1 MTISDNQL
9 IGNQLYLKG
18 STIISAKRAEQAK
31 SSMENKSSEKI
42 DSENNIND
50 IAVIYEKSN
59 PNNLRLV
66 TYAKP
71 NTVKATALSK
81 NSIKDVQ
88 TKLNA
93 IGYSCGTPNG
103 MAGKNTKAAVT
114 SFQKLCGLKNQNG
127 DITDETITKLNSVYS
142 RSQKGV
148 LSRGLRNNTSVKKL
162 QENLNKLNY
171 NCGTPDGT
179 FGVGTENALRN
190 FQKANKLAVD
200 GLAGSA
206 TLNAIQKA
214 VNNLKQPVKASR
226 GLSENG
232 FKLLASYEATRAVK
246 DKKGNVVS
254 IPILDVGDGMY
265 TIGVGNTVKKTDTK
279 TIQEYKRKYGVD
291 VTKVGTQVDI
301 KTCMKIY
308 NDHVNTYT
316 SAVDNLLKRHN
327 YTASQNEYDSLV
339 IAVYNRPALAKEGHA
354 LDTLIKNNN
363 RNKNDWR
370 KTLVD
375 EYKGL
380 KNWNIYGKGW
390 SNRIE
395 DELELY
401 FDNDYVRNH

>member
-9 IGNQLYLKG
+9 IGNQSYLKG
-18 STIISAKRAEQAK
+18 STIIRAKRAEQAK
-31 SSMENKSSEKI
+31 SSMENKSSEKT
-42 DSENNIND
+42 DSENNPND

-59 PNNLRLV
+59 PNNLRMV

-103 MAGKNTKAAVT
+103 IAGKNTKAAVT

-148 LSRGLRNNTSVKKL
+148 LSRGLRNNASVKKL

-179 FGVGTENALRN
+179 FGAGTENALRN

-200 GLAGSA
+200 GLAGCA

-327 YTASQNEYDSLV
+327 YTASQNEYDALV

>member
-9 IGNQLYLKG
+9 IGNQSYLKG
-18 STIISAKRAEQAK
+18 STIIRAKRAEQAK
-31 SSMENKSSEKI
+31 SSMENKSSEKT
-42 DSENNIND
+42 DSENNPND

-59 PNNLRLV
+59 PNNLRMV

-103 MAGKNTKAAVT
+103 IAGKNTKAAVT

-148 LSRGLRNNTSVKKL
+148 LSRGLRNNASVKKL

-179 FGVGTENALRN
+179 FGAGTENALRN

-327 YTASQNEYDSLV
+327 YTASQNEYDALV

-370 KTLVD
+370 KTLID

-380 KNWNIYGKGW
+380 KNCKRTIA
-390 SNRIE
+390 STP
-395 DELELY
+395 
-401 FDNDYVRNH
+401 

>member
-9 IGNQLYLKG
+9 IGNQSYLKG
-18 STIISAKRAEQAK
+18 STIIRAKRAEQAK
-31 SSMENKSSEKI
+31 SSMENKSSEKT
-42 DSENNIND
+42 DSENNPND

-103 MAGKNTKAAVT
+103 IAGKNTKAAVT

-148 LSRGLRNNTSVKKL
+148 LSRGLRNNASVKKL

-179 FGVGTENALRN
+179 FGAGTENALRN

-327 YTASQNEYDSLV
+327 YTASQNEYDALV

-370 KTLVD
+370 KTLID

>member
-1 MTISDNQL
+1 MTISD
-9 IGNQLYLKG
+9 NQLYLKG

-42 DSENNIND
+42 DSENNTND

-93 IGYSCGTPNG
+93 IGYFCGTPNG

-327 YTASQNEYDSLV
+327 YKASQNEYDALV

>member
-1 MTISDNQL
+1 M
-9 IGNQLYLKG
+9 
-18 STIISAKRAEQAK
+18 
-31 SSMENKSSEKI
+31 
-42 DSENNIND
+42 
-50 IAVIYEKSN
+50 
-59 PNNLRLV
+59 V

-71 NTVKATALSK
+71 STVQAMALSK
-81 NSIKDVQ
+81 SSIKDVQ

-93 IGYSCGTPNG
+93 IGYSCGTPDG
-103 MAGKNTKAAVT
+103 IAGKKTKAAVT
-114 SFQKLCGLKNQNG
+114 SFQKLCGLKNQSG
-127 DITDETITKLNSVYS
+127 DITNETITKLNSVYN

-148 LSRGLRNNTSVKKL
+148 LSRGLRNNASVKKL

-179 FGVGTENALRN
+179 FGAGTETALKN
-190 FQKANKLAVD
+190 FQKANKLTVD

-214 VNNLKQPVKASR
+214 VNNLKQPVTPSK

-232 FKLLASYEATRAVK
+232 FKLLASYEATSAVK
-246 DKKGNVVS
+246 DKKGSVVS

-265 TIGVGNTVKKTDTK
+265 TIGIGNTVKKTDTK
-279 TIQEYKRKYGVD
+279 TIQEYKEKYGVD

-316 SAVDNLLKRHN
+316 ATVDNLLKRHN
-327 YTASQNEYDSLV
+327 YTASQNEYDALV

-363 RNKNDWR
+363 RNKDDWR
-370 KTLVD
+370 TTLIN

-380 KNWNIYGKGW
+380 KNWKTYGKGW

-401 FDNDYVRNH
+401 FDKDYVRNH

>member
-1 MTISDNQL
+1 MVITDNQL
-9 IGNQLYLKG
+9 IGNSSYSNG
-18 STIISAKRAEQAK
+18 STVIMERRTEQAK
-31 SSMENKSSEKI
+31 ASAESAISEKQA
-42 DSENNIND
+42 SKSNTND

-59 PNNLRLV
+59 SSNLKMV

-71 NTVKATALSK
+71 STVKAMALSK
-81 NSIKDVQ
+81 SSIKDVQ

-93 IGYSCGTPNG
+93 IGYSCGTPDG
-103 MAGKNTKAAVT
+103 IAGKNTKAAVT
-114 SFQKLCGLKNQNG
+114 SFQKLCGLKNQSG
-127 DITDETITKLNSVYS
+127 DITSETITKLNSVYN
-142 RSQKGV
+142 RSQKDV
-148 LSRGLRNNTSVKKL
+148 LSRGLRNNASVKKL
-162 QENLNKLNY
+162 QENLNKLNF

-179 FGVGTENALRN
+179 FGAGTETALKN
-190 FQKANKLAVD
+190 FQKANKLTVD

-214 VNNLKQPVKASR
+214 VNNLKQPVTPSK

-232 FKLLASYEATRAVK
+232 FKLLASYEATSAVK

-265 TIGVGNTVKKTDTK
+265 TIGIGNTVKKTDTK
-279 TIQEYKRKYGVD
+279 TIQEYKEKYGVD
-291 VTKVGTQVDI
+291 VTKVGAQVDI

-316 SAVDNLLKRHN
+316 STVDNLLKRHN
-327 YTASQNEYDSLV
+327 YTASQNEYDALV

-363 RNKNDWR
+363 RNKDDWR
-370 KTLVD
+370 TTLIN

-380 KNWNIYGKGW
+380 KNWNTYGKGW

>member
-71 NTVKATALSK
+71 NTVKATALSR

-327 YTASQNEYDSLV
+327 YTASQNEYDALV

>member
-1 MTISDNQL
+1 MLVSDKQL
-9 IGNQLYLKG
+9 IGKQSYSNQRTAIMEKRTEQFAA
-18 STIISAKRAEQAK
+18 STESQV
-31 SSMENKSSEKI
+31 SEKQV
-42 DSENNIND
+42 SKSNLNE
-50 IAVIYEKSN
+50 IAAIYEKSSS
-59 PNNLRLV
+59 NNFNMV

-71 NTVKATALSK
+71 VARATAVSK
-81 NSIKDVQ
+81 STIKDVQ
-88 TKLNA
+88 TKLNS
-93 IGYSCGTPNG
+93 IGYSCGTPDG
-103 MAGKNTKAAVT
+103 VVGKNTKAAVT
-114 SFQKLCGLKNQNG
+114 AFQKLCGLKNQSG
-127 DITDETITKLNSVYS
+127 AITNETITKLNSVYS
-142 RSQKGV
+142 RNKKGV
-148 LSRGLRNNTSVKKL
+148 LSRGLKNNASVKKL

-179 FGVGTENALRN
+179 FGAGTERALKN
-190 FQKANKLAVD
+190 FQKAHKVTVD

-206 TLNAIQKA
+206 TLTAVQKA
-214 VNNLKQPVKASR
+214 VNNLKKPTTTSN

-232 FKLLASYEATRAVK
+232 FKLLASYEATSAVK

-279 TIQEYKRKYGVD
+279 TIKEYKEKYGVD

-301 KTCMKIY
+301 ETCMKIY

-316 SAVDNLLKRHN
+316 STVDNLLKRYN
-327 YTASQNEYDSLV
+327 YTASQNEYDALV
-339 IAVYNRPALAKEGHA
+339 IAVYNRPALANKGHA
-354 LDTLIKNNN
+354 LDTLIKDNN
-363 RNKNDWR
+363 RNKADWR
-370 KTLVD
+370 TTIIN

>member
-308 NDHVNTYT
+308 NDYVNTYT

-327 YTASQNEYDSLV
+327 YTASQNEYDALV

>member
-327 YTASQNEYDSLV
+327 YTASQNEYDALV

>member
-1 MTISDNQL
+1 MVITDNQL
-9 IGNQLYLKG
+9 IGNSSYSNG
-18 STIISAKRAEQAK
+18 STVIMERRTEQAK
-31 SSMENKSSEKI
+31 ASAESAISEKQA
-42 DSENNIND
+42 SKSNTND

-59 PNNLRLV
+59 PSNLKMV

-71 NTVKATALSK
+71 STVKAMALSK
-81 NSIKDVQ
+81 SSIKDVQ

-93 IGYSCGTPNG
+93 IGYSCGTPDG
-103 MAGKNTKAAVT
+103 IAGKNTKAAVT
-114 SFQKLCGLKNQNG
+114 SFQKLCGLKNQSG
-127 DITDETITKLNSVYS
+127 DITSETITKLNSVYN

-148 LSRGLRNNTSVKKL
+148 LSRGLRNNASVKKL
-162 QENLNKLNY
+162 QENLNKLNF
-171 NCGTPDGT
+171 NCGTLDGT
-179 FGVGTENALRN
+179 FGAGTETALKN
-190 FQKANKLAVD
+190 FQKANKLTVD

-214 VNNLKQPVKASR
+214 VNNLKQPVTPSK

-232 FKLLASYEATRAVK
+232 FKLLASYEATSAVK

-265 TIGVGNTVKKTDTK
+265 TIGIGNTVKKTDTK
-279 TIQEYKRKYGVD
+279 TIQEYKEKYGVD
-291 VTKVGTQVDI
+291 VTKVGAQVDI

-316 SAVDNLLKRHN
+316 STVDNLLKRHN
-327 YTASQNEYDSLV
+327 YTASQNEYDALV

-363 RNKNDWR
+363 RNKDDWR
-370 KTLVD
+370 TTLIN

-380 KNWNIYGKGW
+380 KNWNTYGKGW

>member
-1 MTISDNQL
+1 MERRT
-9 IGNQLYLKG
+9 
-18 STIISAKRAEQAK
+18 EQAK
-31 SSMENKSSEKI
+31 ASAESAISEKQA
-42 DSENNIND
+42 SKSNTND

-59 PNNLRLV
+59 PSNLKMV

-71 NTVKATALSK
+71 STVKAMALSK
-81 NSIKDVQ
+81 SSIKDVQ

-93 IGYSCGTPNG
+93 IGYSCGTPDG
-103 MAGKNTKAAVT
+103 IAGKNTKAAVT
-114 SFQKLCGLKNQNG
+114 SFQKLCGLKNQSG
-127 DITDETITKLNSVYS
+127 DITSETITKLNSVYN

-148 LSRGLRNNTSVKKL
+148 LSRGLRNNASVKKL
-162 QENLNKLNY
+162 QENLNKLNF

-179 FGVGTENALRN
+179 FGAGTETALKN
-190 FQKANKLAVD
+190 FQKANKLTVD

-214 VNNLKQPVKASR
+214 VNNLKQPVTPSK

-232 FKLLASYEATRAVK
+232 FKLLASYEATSAVK

-265 TIGVGNTVKKTDTK
+265 TIGIGNTVKKTDTK
-279 TIQEYKRKYGVD
+279 TIQEYKEKYGVD
-291 VTKVGTQVDI
+291 VTKVGAQVDI

-316 SAVDNLLKRHN
+316 STVDNLLKRHN
-327 YTASQNEYDSLV
+327 YTASQNEYDALV

-363 RNKNDWR
+363 RNKDDWR
-370 KTLVD
+370 TTLIN

-380 KNWNIYGKGW
+380 KNWNTYGKGW

>member
-1 MTISDNQL
+1 MVITDNQL
-9 IGNQLYLKG
+9 IGNSSYSNG
-18 STIISAKRAEQAK
+18 STVIMERRTEQAK
-31 SSMENKSSEKI
+31 ASAESAISEKQA
-42 DSENNIND
+42 SKSNTND

-59 PNNLRLV
+59 PSNLKMV

-71 NTVKATALSK
+71 STVKAMALSK
-81 NSIKDVQ
+81 SSIKDVQ

-93 IGYSCGTPNG
+93 IGYSCGTPDG
-103 MAGKNTKAAVT
+103 IAGKNTKAAVT
-114 SFQKLCGLKNQNG
+114 SFQKLCGLKNQSG
-127 DITDETITKLNSVYS
+127 DITSETITKLNSVYN

-148 LSRGLRNNTSVKKL
+148 LSRGLRNNASVKNL
-162 QENLNKLNY
+162 QENLNKLNF

-179 FGVGTENALRN
+179 FGAGTETALKN
-190 FQKANKLAVD
+190 FQKANKLTVD

-214 VNNLKQPVKASR
+214 VNNLKQPVTPSK

-232 FKLLASYEATRAVK
+232 FKLLASYEATSAVK

-265 TIGVGNTVKKTDTK
+265 TIGIGNTVKKTDTK
-279 TIQEYKRKYGVD
+279 TIQEYKEKYGVD
-291 VTKVGTQVDI
+291 VTKVGAQVDI

-316 SAVDNLLKRHN
+316 STVDNLLKRHN
-327 YTASQNEYDSLV
+327 YTASQNEYDALV

-363 RNKNDWR
+363 RNKDDWR
-370 KTLVD
+370 TTLIN

-380 KNWNIYGKGW
+380 KNWNTYGKGW

>member
-1 MTISDNQL
+1 MVITDNQL
-9 IGNQLYLKG
+9 IGNSSYSNGNTVIMERK
-18 STIISAKRAEQAK
+18 AEQAK
-31 SSMENKSSEKI
+31 DSAESAISEKQA
-42 DSENNIND
+42 SKSNTND
-50 IAVIYEKSN
+50 IAAIYEKSN
-59 PNNLRLV
+59 PGNLKMV
-66 TYAKP
+66 TYAKTG
-71 NTVKATALSK
+71 TVKATALSK
-81 NSIKDVQ
+81 SSMKDVQ

-93 IGYSCGTPNG
+93 IGYSCGTPDG
-103 MAGKNTKAAVT
+103 IAGKNTKAAVM
-114 SFQKLCGLKNQNG
+114 SFQKLCGLKNQSG
-127 DITDETITKLNSVYS
+127 DITNETITKLNSVYN

-148 LSRGLRNNTSVKKL
+148 LSRGLRNNASVKKL
-162 QENLNKLNY
+162 QENLNKLNF

-179 FGVGTENALRN
+179 FGAGTETALKN
-190 FQKANKLAVD
+190 FQKANKLTGD

-214 VNNLKQPVKASR
+214 VNNLKQPVPQSK

-232 FKLLASYEATRAVK
+232 FKLLASYEATSAVK

-265 TIGVGNTVKKTDTK
+265 TIGIGNTVKKTDTK
-279 TIQEYKRKYGVD
+279 TIQEYKEKYGVD
-291 VTKVGTQVDI
+291 VTKVGAQVDI

-316 SAVDNLLKRHN
+316 STVDNLLKRHN
-327 YTASQNEYDSLV
+327 YTASQNEYDALV

-363 RNKNDWR
+363 RNKDDWR
-370 KTLVD
+370 TTLIN

-380 KNWNIYGKGW
+380 KNWNTYGKGW

>member
-1 MTISDNQL
+1 M
-9 IGNQLYLKG
+9 
-18 STIISAKRAEQAK
+18 
-31 SSMENKSSEKI
+31 
-42 DSENNIND
+42 
-50 IAVIYEKSN
+50 
-59 PNNLRLV
+59 V

-71 NTVKATALSK
+71 NTVKATALSR

-327 YTASQNEYDSLV
+327 YTASQNEYDALV

>member
-1 MTISDNQL
+1 MVITDNQL
-9 IGNQLYLKG
+9 IGNSSYSNG
-18 STIISAKRAEQAK
+18 STVIMERRTEQAK
-31 SSMENKSSEKI
+31 ASAESAISEKQA
-42 DSENNIND
+42 SKSNTND

-59 PNNLRLV
+59 PSNLKMV

-71 NTVKATALSK
+71 STVKAMALSK
-81 NSIKDVQ
+81 SSIKDVQ

-93 IGYSCGTPNG
+93 IGYSCGTPDG
-103 MAGKNTKAAVT
+103 IAGKNTKAAVT
-114 SFQKLCGLKNQNG
+114 SFQKLCGLKNQSG
-127 DITDETITKLNSVYS
+127 DITSETITKLNSVYN

-148 LSRGLRNNTSVKKL
+148 LSRGLRNNASVKKL
-162 QENLNKLNY
+162 QENLNKLNF

-179 FGVGTENALRN
+179 FGAGTETALKN
-190 FQKANKLAVD
+190 FQKANKLTVD

-214 VNNLKQPVKASR
+214 VNNLKQPVTPSK

-232 FKLLASYEATRAVK
+232 FKLLASYEATSAVK

-265 TIGVGNTVKKTDTK
+265 TIGIGNTVKKTDTK
-279 TIQEYKRKYGVD
+279 TIQEYKEKYGVD
-291 VTKVGTQVDI
+291 VTKVGAQVDI

-316 SAVDNLLKRHN
+316 STVDNLLKRHN
-327 YTASQNEYDSLV
+327 YTASQNEYDALV

-363 RNKNDWR
+363 RNKDDWR
-370 KTLVD
+370 TTLIN

-380 KNWNIYGKGW
+380 KNWNTYGKGW
-390 SNRIE
+390 RDRKS
-395 DELELY
+395 
-401 FDNDYVRNH
+401 VV

>member
-1 MTISDNQL
+1 ME
-9 IGNQLYLKG
+9 
-18 STIISAKRAEQAK
+18 KRTEQAK
-31 SSMENKSSEKI
+31 ASAESTVSEKQALG
-42 DSENNIND
+42 SNTND

-59 PNNLRLV
+59 PSNLKMV

-71 NTVKATALSK
+71 SAVKATALSK
-81 NSIKDVQ
+81 SSIKDVQ
-88 TKLNA
+88 TKLNS
-93 IGYSCGTPNG
+93 IGYSCGTPDG
-103 MAGKNTKAAVT
+103 IAGKNTKAAVK
-114 SFQKLCGLKNQNG
+114 SFQKLCGLKNQSG
-127 DITDETITKLNSVYS
+127 DITNETITKLNSVYN

-148 LSRGLRNNTSVKKL
+148 LSRGLRNNGSVKKL
-162 QENLNKLNY
+162 QKNLNKLNF

-179 FGVGTENALRN
+179 FGAGTETALKN
-190 FQKANKLAVD
+190 FQKAYKLTVD

-206 TLNAIQKA
+206 TLKAIQKA
-214 VNNLKQPVKASR
+214 VNNLKQPVTPSK
-226 GLSENG
+226 GLSEKG
-232 FKLLASYEATRAVK
+232 FKLLASYEATSAVK

-265 TIGVGNTVKKTDTK
+265 TIGIGNTVKKTDTK
-279 TIQEYKRKYGVD
+279 TIQEYKEKYGVD
-291 VTKVGTQVDI
+291 VTKVGAQVDI

-316 SAVDNLLKRHN
+316 STVDNLLKRHN
-327 YTASQNEYDSLV
+327 YTASQNEYDALV

-363 RNKNDWR
+363 RNKDNWR
-370 KTLVD
+370 TTLIN

-380 KNWNIYGKGW
+380 KNWNTYGKGW

-401 FDNDYVRNH
+401 FDKDYVRNH

>member
-1 MTISDNQL
+1 MVITDNQL
-9 IGNQLYLKG
+9 IGNSSYSNG
-18 STIISAKRAEQAK
+18 STVIMERRTEQAK
-31 SSMENKSSEKI
+31 ASVESAISEKQA
-42 DSENNIND
+42 SKSNTND

-59 PNNLRLV
+59 PSNLKMV

-71 NTVKATALSK
+71 STVKAMALSK
-81 NSIKDVQ
+81 SSIKDVQ

-93 IGYSCGTPNG
+93 IGYSCGTPDG
-103 MAGKNTKAAVT
+103 IAGKNTKAAVT
-114 SFQKLCGLKNQNG
+114 SFQKLCGLKNQSG
-127 DITDETITKLNSVYS
+127 DITSETITKLNSVYN

-148 LSRGLRNNTSVKKL
+148 LSRGLRNNASVKKL
-162 QENLNKLNY
+162 QENLNKLNF

-179 FGVGTENALRN
+179 FGAGTETALKN
-190 FQKANKLAVD
+190 FQKANKLTVD

-214 VNNLKQPVKASR
+214 VNNLKQPVTPSK

-232 FKLLASYEATRAVK
+232 FKLLASYEATSAVK
-246 DKKGNVVS
+246 DKNGNVVS

-265 TIGVGNTVKKTDTK
+265 TIGIGNTVKKTDTK
-279 TIQEYKRKYGVD
+279 TIQEYKEKYGVD
-291 VTKVGTQVDI
+291 VTKVGAQVDI

-316 SAVDNLLKRHN
+316 STVDNLLKRHN
-327 YTASQNEYDSLV
+327 YTASQNEYDALV

-363 RNKNDWR
+363 RNKDDWR
-370 KTLVD
+370 TTLIN

-380 KNWNIYGKGW
+380 KNWNTYGKGW

>member
-1 MTISDNQL
+1 MTISD
-9 IGNQLYLKG
+9 NQLYLKG

-42 DSENNIND
+42 DSENNTND

-93 IGYSCGTPNG
+93 IGYFCGTPNG

-327 YTASQNEYDSLV
+327 YTASQNEYDALV

>member
-1 MTISDNQL
+1 MVITDNQL
-9 IGNQLYLKG
+9 IGNSSYSNG
-18 STIISAKRAEQAK
+18 STVIMERRTEQAK
-31 SSMENKSSEKI
+31 ASAESAISEKQA
-42 DSENNIND
+42 SKSNTND

-59 PNNLRLV
+59 PSNLKMV

-71 NTVKATALSK
+71 STVKAMALSK
-81 NSIKDVQ
+81 SSIKDVQ

-93 IGYSCGTPNG
+93 IGYSCGTPDG
-103 MAGKNTKAAVT
+103 IAGKNTKAAVT
-114 SFQKLCGLKNQNG
+114 SFQKLCGLKNQSG
-127 DITDETITKLNSVYS
+127 DITSETITKLNSVYN

-148 LSRGLRNNTSVKKL
+148 LSRGLRNNASVKKL
-162 QENLNKLNY
+162 QENLNKLNF

-179 FGVGTENALRN
+179 FGAGTETALKN
-190 FQKANKLAVD
+190 FQKAKKLTVD

-214 VNNLKQPVKASR
+214 VNNLKQPVTPSK

-232 FKLLASYEATRAVK
+232 FKLLASYEATSAVK

-265 TIGVGNTVKKTDTK
+265 TIGIGNTVKKTDTK
-279 TIQEYKRKYGVD
+279 TIQEYKEKYGVD
-291 VTKVGTQVDI
+291 VTKVGAQVDI

-316 SAVDNLLKRHN
+316 STVDNLLKRHN
-327 YTASQNEYDSLV
+327 YTASQNEYDALV

-363 RNKNDWR
+363 RNKDDWR
-370 KTLVD
+370 TTLIN

-380 KNWNIYGKGW
+380 KNWNTYGKGW

>member
-1 MTISDNQL
+1 MVISDNQL
-9 IGNQLYLKG
+9 IGNQSYSNG
-18 STIISAKRAEQAK
+18 STVIMEKRTEQAK
-31 SSMENKSSEKI
+31 ASAESAVSEKQ
-42 DSENNIND
+42 SLRSNTND

-59 PNNLRLV
+59 PSNLKMV

-71 NTVKATALSK
+71 STVKAVALSK
-81 NSIKDVQ
+81 SSIKDVQ

-93 IGYSCGTPNG
+93 IGYSCGTPDG
-103 MAGKNTKAAVT
+103 IAGKNTKAAVT
-114 SFQKLCGLKNQNG
+114 SFQKLCGLKNQSG
-127 DITDETITKLNSVYS
+127 DITNETITKLNSVYN

-148 LSRGLRNNTSVKKL
+148 LSRGLRNNASVKKL

-179 FGVGTENALRN
+179 FGAGTETALKN
-190 FQKANKLAVD
+190 FQKANKLTDD

-214 VNNLKQPVKASR
+214 VNDLKQPVTPSK

-232 FKLLASYEATRAVK
+232 FKLLASYEATSAVK
-246 DKKGNVVS
+246 DKNGNVVS

-265 TIGVGNTVKKTDTK
+265 TIGIGNTVKKTDTK
-279 TIQEYKRKYGVD
+279 TIQEYKEKYGVD

-316 SAVDNLLKRHN
+316 STVDNLLKRHN
-327 YTASQNEYDSLV
+327 YTASQNEYDALV

-363 RNKNDWR
+363 RNKDDWR
-370 KTLVD
+370 TTLIN

-380 KNWNIYGKGW
+380 KNWNTYGKGW

>member
-9 IGNQLYLKG
+9 IGNQSYLKG
-18 STIISAKRAEQAK
+18 STIIRAKRAEQAK
-31 SSMENKSSEKI
+31 SSMENKSSEKT
-42 DSENNIND
+42 DSENNPND

-59 PNNLRLV
+59 PNNLRMV

-103 MAGKNTKAAVT
+103 IAGKNTKAAVT

-148 LSRGLRNNTSVKKL
+148 LSRGLRNNASVKKL

-179 FGVGTENALRN
+179 FGAGTENALRN

-327 YTASQNEYDSLV
+327 YTASQNEYDALV

-370 KTLVD
+370 KTLID

>member
-1 MTISDNQL
+1 MEKRTEQFAA
-9 IGNQLYLKG
+9 
-18 STIISAKRAEQAK
+18 STESQV
-31 SSMENKSSEKI
+31 SEKQV
-42 DSENNIND
+42 SKSNLNE
-50 IAVIYEKSN
+50 IAAIYEKSSS
-59 PNNLRLV
+59 NNFNMV

-71 NTVKATALSK
+71 VARATAVSK
-81 NSIKDVQ
+81 STIKDVQ
-88 TKLNA
+88 TKLNS
-93 IGYSCGTPNG
+93 IGYSCGTPDG
-103 MAGKNTKAAVT
+103 VVGKNTKAAVT
-114 SFQKLCGLKNQNG
+114 AFQKLCGLKNQSG
-127 DITDETITKLNSVYS
+127 TITNETITKLNSVYS
-142 RSQKGV
+142 RNKKGV
-148 LSRGLRNNTSVKKL
+148 LSRGLKNNASVKKL

-179 FGVGTENALRN
+179 FGAGTERALKN
-190 FQKANKLAVD
+190 FQKAHKVTVD

-206 TLNAIQKA
+206 TLTAVQKA
-214 VNNLKQPVKASR
+214 VNNLKKPTTTSN

-232 FKLLASYEATRAVK
+232 FKLLASYEATSAVK

-279 TIQEYKRKYGVD
+279 TIKEYKEKYGVD

-301 KTCMKIY
+301 ETCMKIY

-316 SAVDNLLKRHN
+316 STVDNLLKRYN
-327 YTASQNEYDSLV
+327 YTASQNEYDALV
-339 IAVYNRPALAKEGHA
+339 IAVYNRPALANKGHA
-354 LDTLIKNNN
+354 LDTLIKDNN
-363 RNKNDWR
+363 RNKADWR
-370 KTLVD
+370 TTIIN